1 MSSERADQ
9 PATPDNQPPVHGIP
23 GRTLAAQREA
33 MGWSVEQVADQL
45 KLAVRQVIALEAGD
59 YASLPSPA
67 VTRGFVRAYAKLVK
81 LDPAPLVAQI
91 AMETEPAP
99 DTSAVTAS
107 RRPTPASFSQSKFPS
122 HGKRSTLPL
131 GWIAGVVVVVVAAA
145 AAWHFG
151 VVPGS
156 QRGEPAG
163 NGAAAPAA
171 NGAAVET
178 ANGSSIEPLQ
188 NPSVPLISVPGSS
201 TSAAA
206 PGAAAPGA
214 SAPAAAPNA
223 GTTGT
228 ASVTTAAPGPVVN
241 VPGTMG
247 PAAGPAGAPPTTVPS
262 APATP
267 VATGAPAA
275 GAPAAGTPAAQ
286 TPAAA
291 TTAPAAPAGAN
302 ALVLNVR
309 EDSWIEVRP
318 AKGGAPLLS
327 RLVKAGSTETI
338 NVEQPVRV
346 TVGNPTGVTATLRGN
361 AVALPPV
368 PGKTLSRVNL
378 Q

>member
-9 PATPDNQPPVHGIP
+9 PAAPDNQPPVHGVP
-23 GRTLAAQREA
+23 GRALAAQREA

-81 LDPAPLVAQI
+81 VDPAPLVAQI

-99 DTSAVTAS
+99 DTSAVTAN
-107 RRPTPASFSQSKFPS
+107 RRPTPASFSESRFPS
-122 HGKRSTLPL
+122 HGKRSGLPL
-131 GWIAGVVVVVVAAA
+131 GLIAGAVIVVAAAGA

-151 VVPGS
+151 LVPGS
-156 QRGEPAG
+156 QRAAETATSTV
-163 NGAAAPAA
+163 AAPGANGVATEAA
-171 NGAAVET
+171 NGNSVET
-178 ANGSSIEPLQ
+178 LQ

-201 TSAAA
+201 
-206 PGAAAPGA
+206 
-214 SAPAAAPNA
+214 APATP
-223 GTTGT
+223 
-228 ASVTTAAPGPVVN
+228 TTAVPGPVVN
-241 VPGTMG
+241 VPGTT
-247 PAAGPAGAPPTTVPS
+247 ATGAPPAAVPA

-267 VATGAPAA
+267 AMTQAAPAA
-275 GAPAAGTPAAQ
+275 TTPAPAA
-286 TPAAA
+286 
-291 TTAPAAPAGAN
+291 APAAAGAN
-302 ALVLNVR
+302 ALVLNVNA
-309 EDSWIEVRP
+309 DSWIEVRP

-327 RLVKAGSTETI
+327 RLVKAGSTETV
-338 NVEQPVRV
+338 NVDQPVRV
-346 TVGNPTGVTATLRGN
+346 VVGNPSGVTATLRGN

>member
-9 PATPDNQPPVHGIP
+9 PATPDNQPPAHGLP
-23 GRTLAAQREA
+23 GQVLAAQREA
-33 MGWSVEQVADQL
+33 LGWSVEQVADQL
-45 KLAVRQVIALEAGD
+45 KLAVRQVVALEAGD
-59 YASLPSPA
+59 YDSLPSPA

-81 LDPAPLVAQI
+81 LDPVPLVAQI
-91 AMETEPAP
+91 AMETPAP
-99 DTSAVTAS
+99 ADTSAVTAN
-107 RRPTPASFSQSKFPS
+107 RRPTPASFSQSRFPS

-131 GWIAGVVVVVVAAA
+131 GWIAGAVAVVVAAA

-156 QRGEPAG
+156 QHGEAGG
-163 NGAAAPAA
+163 NGVAAPAA

-178 ANGSSIEPLQ
+178 ANGSSVETLQ

-201 TSAAA
+201 AS
-206 PGAAAPGA
+206 A
-214 SAPAAAPNA
+214 SAPAAAPN
-223 GTTGT
+223 GT
-228 ASVTTAAPGPVVN
+228 APATNAAPAPVVN
-241 VPGTMG
+241 VPGT
-247 PAAGPAGAPPTTVPS
+247 AGPAGAPPATPPATQAPAAPAAI
-262 APATP
+262 APATT
-267 VATGAPAA
+267 AAAPAPA
-275 GAPAAGTPAAQ
+275 GPAA
-286 TPAAA
+286 
-291 TTAPAAPAGAN
+291 APAAPAGAN

-327 RLVKAGSTETI
+327 RLVKAGSTETV

-346 TVGNPTGVTATLRGN
+346 TVGNPGGVTATLRGN

-368 PGKTLSRVNL
+368 PGKTLARVNL